1 MKASLR
7 ISSTIWKGKNVFRK
21 IVSLDEAMQILQ
33 QRFHAKPVGVEQV
46 SLSQARQRVL
56 AKNIKAPFSVP
67 PFSRATVDGYAVKA
81 EDTFGANEEHPITLK
96 LLGNV
101 TVGEMPKM
109 VIKKGTAL
117 GIATGAP
124 LPPGADAV
132 VMLEYAIQKNNLVS
146 IYHSVSRGENVMEVG
161 SDIRKDETIIKKG
174 QTLSFCDIG
183 VLAALGF
190 TKVDVYKRPK
200 IAVVS
205 TGAEIVEPGEPL
217 PPGKIYDINAYTISA
232 AVEECG
238 GQPLNLGIIPDETD
252 KLKTVVKKA
261 LDSADIVI
269 TSGGV
274 SVGPIDVVPKVLN
287 MLGEPGVIIS
297 GIATKPGKPTTIALV
312 DGKPIFSLPGHPT
325 SSLLIFHLLVRPI
338 ILKMAGKRRE
348 TPFTLKAIAAEKMFQ
363 AKGRRTFVMVNLVRD
378 KLGKLLA
385 QPVPSGLSGA
395 ITTLSKAEGF
405 VIISERRQFINAG
418 EEVTVYLLKPI

>member
-1 MKASLR
+1 
-7 ISSTIWKGKNVFRK
+7 VFRK
-21 IVSLDEAMQILQ
+21 IVSLDEAVQILQ